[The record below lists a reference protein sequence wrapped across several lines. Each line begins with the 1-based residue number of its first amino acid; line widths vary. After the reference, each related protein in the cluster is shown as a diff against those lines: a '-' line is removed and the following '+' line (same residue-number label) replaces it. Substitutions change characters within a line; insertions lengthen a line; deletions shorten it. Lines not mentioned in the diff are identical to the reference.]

1 MKFELKDFVFKL
13 VELMKEYQLLHE
25 ANIFYDNTTYLY
37 QSGELHNIC
46 YDTKATDYI
55 GDKDIDIE
63 GLVFAYVPGLYATYD
78 YEVDFEDSLM
88 DLTDEYN
95 LSYLLLDS
103 STICIFED

>member
-46 YDTKATDYI
+46 MTLN
-55 GDKDIDIE
+55 IDMFQ
-63 GLVFAYVPGLYATYD
+63 LL
-78 YEVDFEDSLM
+78 ED
-88 DLTDEYN
+88 EEKQYK
-95 LSYLLLDS
+95 
-103 STICIFED
+103 

>member
-1 MKFELKDFVFKL
+1 MKFELKDFVSKL

-25 ANIFYDNTTYLY
+25 ANILYDNTTYLY

-46 YDTKATDYI
+46 YDTKVTDYI
-55 GDKDIDIE
+55 CDKDIE

-88 DLTDEYN
+88 DLIDEYN
-95 LSYLLLDS
+95 LSYSLLDA

>member
-1 MKFELKDFVFKL
+1 MISKINFKAY
-13 VELMKEYQLLHE
+13 EIPH
-25 ANIFYDNTTYLY
+25 IFGD
-37 QSGELHNIC
+37 
-46 YDTKATDYI
+46 
-55 GDKDIDIE
+55 DKDIDIE